1 MSTPD
6 FAAFTLCCA
15 RVRGKPKN
23 TFYPDDIT
31 VRSLADLQMAVQY
44 DHTPGI
50 FTDRHR
56 NKKTWCCT
64 ECLTFDVDNTGE
76 GEIVTPEVIK
86 RDFPGVVHYVV
97 YSRHHNMVKESHP
110 AAPRFHV
117 YFPVVLLT
125 DAAQVKKLL
134 EDVTSRYAYF
144 DEACTD
150 LARFY
155 FGIEHPQGAYVP
167 GDLTLD
173 QFMEQQPTLMTTPP
187 AALPASTGTE
197 RIIPAGERH
206 NHMVKF
212 ATQVLTRCGPDG
224 IERARDTYDQE
235 AEHLEGIFP
244 QGELDRIW
252 QDQLVFTQS
261 NVWNQPGYL
270 PPDEYAALGLPCE
283 VLQLKLSDLSE
294 VAEGDLFAKNVEGGL
309 LHSRSLGWLV
319 WDGCRYAPDEGRA
332 RLLAQ
337 TFTERQLKAAAA
349 DLQQAA
355 GAAALDTEN
364 AELAAQVKRSKALL
378 TFVQRCRQTVGINHM
393 LTEAAPH
400 LAVGIDDLDA
410 DPFVLNTPA
419 GIVNLRTGEMRASDP
434 AARCTKVTAV
444 APGNEG
450 AELWRGFLDTITCND
465 TELADYLQGVAGM
478 AVLGKVFTETLLIAT
493 GDGGNGKST
502 FFNTLARVLGGY
514 STSVSPDLLLTGK
527 GGNVGAKMAAL
538 RCIRLALAAET
549 EEGQRLDAAT
559 VKQLCST
566 DQIAAEPKYK
576 DPFTFTPTHT
586 LVLYTNFLPGV
597 GSSDRGTWS
606 RLTVLPF
613 NARLRDTAG
622 ERKDFAEVLFT
633 QAGGAVL
640 SWMIEGARRFI
651 ANGYKLNP
659 PAVVCAALDE
669 YRKSCDWLGHFL
681 ESCCETGENYVT
693 ASSELYQRYTA
704 HCQVTGDYRRNSRD
718 FKNAMKAAGFECKH
732 TMKGWQYYGLRL
744 CSDFSPETRDVSMI

>member
-1 MSTPD
+1 MSAGPQEVPT
-6 FAAFTLCCA
+6 FTLCCA
-15 RVRGKPKN
+15 RVRGKNKN
-23 TFYPDDIT
+23 TFYPDDR
-31 VRSLADLQMAVQY
+31 VVHNLPELLEAVQY
-44 DHTPGI
+44 DHTPGA

-56 NKKTWCCT
+56 NNKKWCCT
-64 ECLTFDVDNTGE
+64 ECLTFDVDNTE
-76 GEIVTPEVIK
+76 GGPLVTPENIK
-86 RDFPGVVHYVV
+86 QDFPRVVHYIVF
-97 YSRHHNMVKESHP
+97 SRHHNMPKDGKP

-117 YFPVVLLT
+117 YFPTGLLA
-125 DAAQVKKLL
+125 DAAAVGKLL
-134 EDVTSRYAYF
+134 ADVAGTHQYF
-144 DEACTD
+144 DGACLD

-155 FGIEHPQGAYVP
+155 FGVEHPTGDYVP
-167 GDLTLD
+167 GALTLD
-173 QFMEQQPTLMTTPP
+173 QFMEQQQATPVVTVP
-187 AALPASTGTE
+187 AVLPASMGITKE
-197 RIIPAGERH
+197 WAGR
-206 NHMVKF
+206 NDRLKSF
-212 ATQVLTRCGPDG
+212 AFAQLRRCGPEG
-224 IERARDTYDQE
+224 IAE
-235 AEHLEGIFP
+235 AEAAFYAEAAKDDPPLP
-244 QGELDRIW
+244 DAELATIW
-252 QDQLVFTQS
+252 HYAVQ
-261 NVWNQPGYL
+261 NAPAKIWNQPGYL
-270 PPDEYAALGLPCE
+270 TPDEYATRGLPCE

-294 VAEGDLFAKNVEGGL
+294 VAEGALFAENVAGGL
-309 LHSRSLGWLV
+309 LYNASLGWLA
-319 WDGCRYAPDEGRA
+319 WDGCRFAPDGGRA

-337 TFTERQLKAAAA
+337 MFTERQLKAATS

-364 AELAAQVKRSKALL
+364 TELKTQEKRAKELH
-378 TFVQRCRQTVGINHM
+378 TFVKRCRQTVGLDHM
-393 LTEAAPH
+393 MTEAKPH
-400 LAVGIDDLDA
+400 LAVAVDGLDA
-410 DPFVLNTPA
+410 DPFSLNTPA
-419 GIVNLRTGEMRASDP
+419 GIIDLRTGELRAPDP

-444 APGNEG
+444 APGSAG

-465 TELADYLQGVAGM
+465 TELADYLQTVAGM

-502 FFNTLARVLGGY
+502 FFNTLARVLGDY
-514 STSVSPDLLLTGK
+514 STSVSPDVLLTGK

-538 RCIRLALAAET
+538 RRIRLALAAET

-622 ERKDFAEVLFT
+622 ERKDYAEVLFT

-640 SWMIEGARRFI
+640 SWMIAGAQRFI
-651 ANGYKLNP
+651 ANGYKLTP
-659 PAVVCAALDE
+659 PAVVREALDE

-681 ESCCETGENYVT
+681 ESCCEIGENYTT
-693 ASSELYQRYTA
+693 ASSEIYQRYTA

-718 FKNAMKAAGFECKH
+718 FKAAMKAAGFDSKH
-732 TMKGWQYYGLRL
+732 GKKGWLYYGLRL
-744 CSDFSPETRDVSMI
+744 RSEVSPE